1 MAEDNYPQ
9 PPGGLPDS
17 SGTTKA
23 TQGNDQPTT
32 EPVYNVFPTL
42 AQRLKLGDY
51 EYFERLFFGQ
61 HFEAF
66 NVRVADKDFSL
77 AYAKL
82 RYVKVNFPGF
92 ISKIVTDLLFTEHP
106 KFDAGEDGDQDFIDA
121 LIESNNLHIQ
131 NYESALSNSYFGDA
145 IYKLRIGK
153 RNPGDKHAQVIIE
166 DITPTIYFPKV
177 NQWNVRANPEYEEL
191 AWTFNLDGKKYL
203 RKEIH
208 YPGKIVN
215 EVWEMRDEKIIA
227 KAPLSI
233 LGDPDLPEV
242 QNTGVSR
249 SLLFHIPNWK
259 TGNRYLGISD
269 YQDLD
274 SLFFAINNRMT
285 KVDNILDKHSDPI
298 LALPEGILDENGK
311 VKKSALG
318 VIEVK
323 DGENNKPEYIVW
335 DASLENAYKEIEKTV
350 EFLMMIGEIS
360 PDVVGMGQGQS
371 DSGRALKMKIMRT
384 LAKAAR
390 KKTYYDMRLKDLIYT
405 AQQLAKAWN
414 VGCGDEN
421 IKLKGK
427 PVRPQ
432 IKWFDGLPI
441 DEKEQV
447 EIEVMRIDGG
457 IQTKIDAIMN
467 VDGLDKEEAEE
478 KAKEIDEESKINVVT
493 QGIGKGLF
501 DKEGEPVKKPEP
513 MMMPMPG
520 EEDKHN
526 PPVPA
531 K

>member
-1 MAEDNYPQ
+1 MADDNYPQ
-9 PPGGLPDS
+9 PPGGMPATD
-17 SGTTKA
+17 GNVKQ
-23 TQGNDQPTT
+23 TQGNAPTVASPT
-32 EPVYNVFPTL
+32 LYPVFPTL
-42 AQRLKLGDY
+42 AQRLKLSDY
-51 EYFERLFFGQ
+51 EYFERLFIGQ

-66 NVRVADKDFSL
+66 NVRVNDSDFNA

-92 ISKIVTDLLFTEHP
+92 ISKVVADLLFTEPP
-106 KFDAGEDGDQDFIDA
+106 KFKAGQDGDQDFIDG
-121 LIESNNLHIQ
+121 LIEDNNLHIQ

-145 IYKLRIGK
+145 VYKLRIGK
-153 RNPGDKHAQVIIE
+153 RNPGDKFATIIIE
-166 DITPTIYFPKV
+166 DITPTIYFPKI
-177 NQWNVRANPEYEEL
+177 NQWNVRAKPEYEEL
-191 AWTFNLDGKKYL
+191 AWTFYIDKKKYL

-208 YPGKIVN
+208 YPGKIIN
-215 EVWEMRDEKIIA
+215 EVWEMDHERIIT

-233 LGDPDLPEV
+233 LGDESIPEM
-242 QNTGVSR
+242 QNTGVTR

-269 YQDLD
+269 YQDID
-274 SLFFAINNRMT
+274 TLFFALNNRMT
-285 KVDNILDKHSDPI
+285 KIDNILDKHSDPI

-311 VKKSALG
+311 VRKSALG

-390 KKTYYDMRLKDLIYT
+390 KKTYYDMRLKDLIYV

-414 VGCGDEN
+414 VGVTDKN
-421 IKLKGK
+421 IKLKGE
-427 PVRPQ
+427 PTRPQ

-441 DEKEQV
+441 DESEQV
-447 EIEVMRIDGG
+447 DTEVKRIDGG
-457 IQTKIDAIMN
+457 LSTIKDSLIRI
-467 VDGLDKEEAEE
+467 DGLDEDEAEE
-478 KAKEIDEESKINVVT
+478 KAKEIQEESKINVVT

-501 DKEGEPVKKPEP
+501 DKEGEPVGPPDITPNAKP
-513 MMMPMPG
+513 
-520 EEDKHN
+520 N
-526 PPVPA
+526 PQLPPKVV